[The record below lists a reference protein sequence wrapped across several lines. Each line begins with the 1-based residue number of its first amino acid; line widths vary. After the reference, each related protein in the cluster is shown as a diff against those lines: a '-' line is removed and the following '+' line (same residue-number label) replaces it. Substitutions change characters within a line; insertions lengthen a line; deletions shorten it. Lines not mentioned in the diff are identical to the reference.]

1 MKSDELKAKIEI
13 IMDEMDN
20 FSYEKEELE
29 KRASS
34 LDSDALQLKKEKEL
48 LLSEQKKMEEEKIR
62 MEAERKAV
70 VAQAVANAK
79 MKEEIDKS
87 RDSLKILGEAIN
99 ENKLLEEKNRADL
112 ELIEIK
118 RKELESLQSLKDD
131 LEKRESILA
140 KEKAVIRES
149 NRILDIR
156 RDKIKAREQQLQ
168 IEAEIE

>member
-20 FSYEKEELE
+20 FSYEHEELE